1 MNFIQW
7 CNDDNGFLTAVLSLI
22 GLILSATAI
31 VVSIRTARLP
41 YKKRIMLDLCPVF
54 DVVPGVNTK
63 FLIRG
68 MSASATNI
76 GNRTVNLMYLGYA
89 LKKDGRYTV
98 FTIPYNREFNSN
110 VSLAPSEISES
121 QFYANTLI
129 KSLSR
134 EKRDRKFFVYAK
146 DTEKKEYVK
155 ETGKTV
161 GELHDFLSNR
171 KLFDSFDEL
180 CDFSSKYGF

>member
-63 FLIRG
+63 FFILG

-98 FTIPYNREFNSN
+98 FAIPYNREFNSN

-171 KLFDSFDEL
+171 RLFDSFDEL
-180 CDFSSKYGF
+180 RDFSSKYGF